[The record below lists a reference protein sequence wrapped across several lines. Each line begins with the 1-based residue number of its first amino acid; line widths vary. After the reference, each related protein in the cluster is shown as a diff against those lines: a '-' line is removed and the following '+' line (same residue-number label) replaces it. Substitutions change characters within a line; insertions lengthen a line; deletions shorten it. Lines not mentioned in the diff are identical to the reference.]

1 VAANKKQI
9 SMPLEGIRVLDWT
22 AFQQGPIAACLLADM
37 GADVIKI
44 EEPRGEPARGLI
56 QAYGIKMPMNFYYQ
70 NQNRGKRGMVIN
82 LQTTKGKDVLYR
94 LVEKSDVFVTNYR
107 ESICRRLQVDSETL
121 TKRNPQLIYAYSS
134 GYGPLGP
141 DADLASADFAGQAR
155 GGLWS
160 VSRARDMSWAPV
172 GAGQA
177 DEMGGVITAYGIIL
191 ALLAR
196 ERSGIG
202 QRVDGSLLGG
212 QMELGRLSF
221 QQQLMGLPPAPS
233 SIAMLRSPLYNLYEC
248 QDGKWICFAVL
259 QADRYWPKFCEALG
273 ISEMEKDPRFENA
286 TVRGENLDELMPTLQ
301 QRFQTRPRNN
311 WVTAFHQAGVEQVAP
326 VQDYADLADDPQM
339 IANDYVVTV
348 EDPVHGK
355 VRVPGIP
362 VKLSKTPGKV
372 TKLAPELGQHTE
384 EVLQEVLDMSWEEIG
399 QLREEEVF

>member
-1 VAANKKQI
+1 MAANKKQI

-172 GAGQA
+172 GAGQ
-177 DEMGGVITAYGIIL
+177 
-191 ALLAR
+191 
-196 ERSGIG
+196 
-202 QRVDGSLLGG
+202 
-212 QMELGRLSF
+212 
-221 QQQLMGLPPAPS
+221 
-233 SIAMLRSPLYNLYEC
+233 
-248 QDGKWICFAVL
+248 
-259 QADRYWPKFCEALG
+259 
-273 ISEMEKDPRFENA
+273 
-286 TVRGENLDELMPTLQ
+286 
-301 QRFQTRPRNN
+301 
-311 WVTAFHQAGVEQVAP
+311 
-326 VQDYADLADDPQM
+326 
-339 IANDYVVTV
+339 
-348 EDPVHGK
+348 
-355 VRVPGIP
+355 
-362 VKLSKTPGKV
+362 
-372 TKLAPELGQHTE
+372 
-384 EVLQEVLDMSWEEIG
+384 
-399 QLREEEVF
+399 

>member
-1 VAANKKQI
+1 MAAQKKQI

-82 LQTTKGKDVLYR
+82 LQTAKGKDVLYR

-107 ESICRRLQVDSETL
+107 ESICQRLQVDCDTL
-121 TKRNPQLIYAYSS
+121 TKHNPQLIYAYSS

-141 DADLASADFAGQAR
+141 DANLASADFAGQAR

-259 QADRYWPKFCEALG
+259 QADRYWHQFCEALG
-273 ISEMEKDPRFENA
+273 IPEMEKDSRFENA
-286 TVRGENLDELMPTLQ
+286 TVRGEHLDELMPTLQ
-301 QRFQTRPRNN
+301 QRFQTRPRND
-311 WVTAFHQAGVEQVAP
+311 WVKTFHQAGVEQVAP
-326 VQDYADLADDPQM
+326 VQDYADLAEDPQM
-339 IANDYVVTV
+339 IANEYVVTV
-348 EDPVHGK
+348 DDAVHGK

-399 QLREEEVF
+399 QLREEGVF

>member
-1 VAANKKQI
+1 
-9 SMPLEGIRVLDWT
+9 
-22 AFQQGPIAACLLADM
+22 
-37 GADVIKI
+37 
-44 EEPRGEPARGLI
+44 
-56 QAYGIKMPMNFYYQ
+56 
-70 NQNRGKRGMVIN
+70 
-82 LQTTKGKDVLYR
+82 
-94 LVEKSDVFVTNYR
+94 
-107 ESICRRLQVDSETL
+107 
-121 TKRNPQLIYAYSS
+121 
-134 GYGPLGP
+134 
-141 DADLASADFAGQAR
+141 
-155 GGLWS
+155 
-160 VSRARDMSWAPV
+160 MSWAPV

-191 ALLAR
+191 ALLTR

-259 QADRYWPKFCEALG
+259 QADRYWHQFCEALG
-273 ISEMEKDPRFENA
+273 IPEMEKDARFENA
-286 TVRGENLDELMPTLQ
+286 TVRGENLDQLMPTLQ
-301 QRFQTRPRNN
+301 QRFQTRPRND
-311 WVTAFHQAGVEQVAP
+311 WVKTFHQAGVEQVAP
-326 VQDYADLADDPQM
+326 VQDYADLAEDPQM

-348 EDPVHGK
+348 DDSVHGK

-399 QLREEEVF
+399 QLREEGVF